1 MLYFSHHGDDGDD
14 GDKKTLLKQLW
25 YWTSGIPGVRQ
36 TRADVDL
43 DLDQGIVEME
53 ARNVKFISN
62 R

>member
-1 MLYFSHHGDDGDD
+1 MVMMVMMVT
-14 GDKKTLLKQLW
+14 KKTLLKQLW

-53 ARNVKFISN
+53 ARNVNFISN